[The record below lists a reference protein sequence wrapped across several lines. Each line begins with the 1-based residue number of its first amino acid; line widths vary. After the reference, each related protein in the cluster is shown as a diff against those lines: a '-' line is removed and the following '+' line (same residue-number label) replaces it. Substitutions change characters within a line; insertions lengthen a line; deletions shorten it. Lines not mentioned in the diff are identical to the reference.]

1 VAATESEVA
10 VAAFAPLLDL
20 LGEVPDPCR
29 AQAQLYE
36 LAHVLLFSILAFV
49 TGCNSYRGIVTFIDL
64 HRCVL
69 NADFR
74 MAWRRTPAHTAIR
87 CILHGLDP
95 ATVGRSSAVRPTCS
109 RPRTGRLGREA

>member
-1 VAATESEVA
+1 
-10 VAAFAPLLDL
+10 LLDL